1 VTPERYHF
9 VGIGGIGMSA
19 LARLLLDRG
28 AGVSGSD
35 LKPSALLDTLGA
47 EGARIAIGQRS
58 ENVGDATLLV
68 VSSAIAADN
77 PEFAAARER
86 GIPVITRGELLAR
99 LTRGMRTV
107 AIAGTHGKTTTT
119 AMTAA
124 IFEAA
129 GLDPTVAIGGER
141 LDTRRNARSGAGPWF
156 ITESDESDGSFLFLA
171 PAIAVVTNIENDHIA
186 SDADI
191 PRLIAQFTA
200 FVAAVGGD
208 GHVVIGNDNPSSA
221 LLTAAAAVPVT
232 TFATRGPA
240 LLRAHDL
247 RYAALGSR
255 SRIEEHGR
263 TLGELVLRVPGEIN
277 VQNALAALAAAR
289 AAGIDFPT
297 AARALAAF
305 AGVRRRFEIVGRS
318 AALTVVDDYA
328 HHPTAVAQTI
338 AAARAAHDGPIVV
351 AFQPHR
357 FSRTAYL
364 AADFAR
370 ALAGADRVVLAPV
383 YAASEAPIEGV
394 SARSIGEPL
403 ARAGTPVSYVAAVED
418 LIERIPALAPPNA
431 LVLMLGAGSISGVA
445 HALGARISTPA
456 GALAHG

>member
-1 VTPERYHF
+1 VTSERYHF

-19 LARLLLDRG
+19 LARLLLERG

-35 LKPSALLDTLGA
+35 LKASALLDALAA
-47 EGARIAIGQRS
+47 EGARVAIGQRA
-58 ENVGDATLLV
+58 ENVGDATTLV

-77 PEFAAARER
+77 PEYAVARER
-86 GIPVITRGELLAR
+86 GMPIVTRGELLAQ

-129 GLDPTVAIGGER
+129 GLDPTVAVGGER
-141 LDTRRNARSGAGPWF
+141 IDTHRNARSGTGPWF

-171 PAIAVVTNIENDHIA
+171 PAIAVITNIENDHIA

-200 FVAAVGGD
+200 FVTSVCGD
-208 GHVVIGNDNPSSA
+208 GHVVIGNDNPASA
-221 LLTAAAAVPVT
+221 LLAASAGVPVT
-232 TFATRGPA
+232 TFAVRGPA
-240 LLRAHDL
+240 TLRALDL

-255 SRIEEHGR
+255 SRIEERGHE
-263 TLGELVLRVPGEIN
+263 LGELVLRVPGEIN
-277 VQNALAALAAAR
+277 VQNALAALAVAR
-289 AAGIDFPT
+289 AAGIDFTT

-305 AGVRRRFEIVGRS
+305 SGVRRRFEIVGRS
-318 AALTVVDDYA
+318 ATLTVVDDYA
-328 HHPTAVAQTI
+328 HHPTAVEQTI

-357 FSRTAYL
+357 YSRTAYL

-370 ALAGADRVVLAPV
+370 ALAGADRVVLTPV
-383 YAASEAPIEGV
+383 YAASEVPLDGV
-394 SARSIGEPL
+394 SERSIGEPL

-418 LIERIPALAPPNA
+418 LIELLPALAPPNA
-431 LVLMLGAGSISGVA
+431 LVLMLGAGSISAVA
-445 HALGARISTPA
+445 HTLGARVGAPA
-456 GALAHG
+456 EALVRG